1 MIETLTEFAKDV
13 RDGLSKDNKTL
24 PSRYFYDEIGDDL
37 FVKIMDTPEYYLTD
51 SEMEIFTDRTDELV
65 KLVNFDRKFDLIEL
79 GAGDGTKTIHLL
91 KALPKSN
98 FKYIP
103 VDISSNALDLLSQRM
118 KKAMPDLEIETRN
131 LEYFSAI
138 KTTESENPKLV
149 LFLGSS
155 LGNMLDDRAKEFLSQ
170 LAKCLRKGDKVLLGL
185 DLKKS
190 ADIILPAY
198 NDAQGFTRE
207 FNLNLLRRINEELE
221 ADFDLSKFEHQPVYD
236 ETKGIA
242 LSYLRSTEDQTV
254 NISCLGCTFSF
265 AEGEVIHTEISRKYD
280 RPLVDQLIESTD
292 LEIEAWITDSK
303 EYFADI
309 ILEKH

>member
-198 NDAQGFTRE
+198 NDAKGFTRE
-207 FNLNLLRRINEELE
+207 FNLNLLRRINKELE

-242 LSYLRSTEDQTV
+242 LSYLRSIEDQTV